1 MAALCWGRR
10 WGNPAPISW
19 KWETR
24 IYTQNGVWTLKCVLN
39 IKALDLLRL
48 EALLSLGHRSVA
60 LCPPPSE
67 SSVLSLPRAEHPS
80 RDCLIQSSLLS
91 GSILLPGEQPAGAL
105 GWSPCC
111 VGTNGLFRG
120 AGCVLLQI
128 SLLEHHFCFLQ

>member
-1 MAALCWGRR
+1 MCWGKEV
-10 WGNPAPISW
+10 GESSTEKLEMGGKDLNP
-19 KWETR
+19 
-24 IYTQNGVWTLKCVLN
+24 NGVWALKCVLN

-48 EALLSLGHRSVA
+48 EALLSVGHRSIA

-67 SSVLSLPRAEHPS
+67 SSVLSLPQAEHPS

-120 AGCVLLQI
+120 AGCVLLQM
-128 SLLEHHFCFLQ
+128 SLLEHHFCCLQ